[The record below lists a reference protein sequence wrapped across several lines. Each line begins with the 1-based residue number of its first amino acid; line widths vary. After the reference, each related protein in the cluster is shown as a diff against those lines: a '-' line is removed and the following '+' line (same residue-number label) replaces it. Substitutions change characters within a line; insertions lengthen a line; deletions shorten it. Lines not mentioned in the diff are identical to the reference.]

1 MLNETVEIDERN
13 ILIFKL
19 HNRIRT
25 VALVSFLSVFRK
37 NRTIFLYFGRIA
49 LDCRALAAD
58 PPAWCEPVKFGEG
71 RAAAVVYRQAG
82 RSSLQAAELRPVC
95 SSLHN
100 HKSISVSSQV
110 SSLLE
115 IIENM
120 KVISISRT
128 CVKIQFNL
136 PYVRYT

>member
-37 NRTIFLYFGRIA
+37 NKTIFLYSAALLWIAGRWRRI
-49 LDCRALAAD
+49 RS
-58 PPAWCEPVKFGEG
+58 AWCEPAKFGGG

-82 RSSLQAAELRPVC
+82 RSSLQTAALWPVC
-95 SSLHN
+95 SPAFT
-100 HKSISVSSQV
+100 I
-110 SSLLE
+110 
-115 IIENM
+115 
-120 KVISISRT
+120 T
-128 CVKIQFNL
+128 D
-136 PYVRYT
+136 PYRSHLRLF